1 MECRVDRL
9 WRSTRSLLRTQCACK
24 NQQHALG
31 PQHKTIQRR
40 ELPDHMFKV
49 RPQTPHTHL
58 QLAATSKIKEFP
70 SKEWMQQLKCSKRF
84 LQEKITSDTT
94 FAMNPTQG
102 RWLLVYKKSSYFWY
116 NNNVVSRT
124 ICMNLIESFFYDC
137 NSAQLTNQLPI
148 LVTATWTW
156 LMYSVL
162 YQPTRI
168 IKINDKKKKIQPK
181 FQEKERSS
189 KARCKKE

>member
-1 MECRVDRL
+1 
-9 WRSTRSLLRTQCACK
+9 
-24 NQQHALG
+24 
-31 PQHKTIQRR
+31 
-40 ELPDHMFKV
+40 MFKV

-70 SKEWMQQLKCSKRF
+70 SKNECNSWNVPKGFYRKKLHLIQHLLWILRKEDGSLFTRKAHTSGTTTMWS
-84 LQEKITSDTT
+84 QEPFVWTWL
-94 FAMNPTQG
+94 NP
-102 RWLLVYKKSSYFWY
+102 FP
-116 NNNVVSRT
+116 
-124 ICMNLIESFFYDC
+124 IDC

-168 IKINDKKKKIQPK
+168 IKINDKKKKNPTKIPRKGKIKQGK
-181 FQEKERSS
+181 MQKRVTQC
-189 KARCKKE
+189 KAVWCRHKSD